1 MAPAKEL
8 SQDLCVFFNGVGKCC
23 SFPAEL
29 SLFSNCSNYVFFTFS
44 LSYLQA
50 DYNVIKRIDSGALR
64 FLYKLRVLILNDN
77 LIPVLPAH
85 LFRLESDY
93 CTAKLLYYARPD
105 LQKYQC
111 QTQLASMYCC

>member
-1 MAPAKEL
+1 MF
-8 SQDLCVFFNGVGKCC
+8 V
-23 SFPAEL
+23 
-29 SLFSNCSNYVFFTFS
+29 TFS

-85 LFRLESDY
+85 LFRLDSDDN
-93 CTAKLLYYARPD
+93 TAKLLNYTGTN
-105 LQKYQC
+105 LQKYQY
-111 QTQLASMYCC
+111 QTQLTSLHNC

>member
-1 MAPAKEL
+1 MTKLHNITIGSCEVAVVCSWSEWKK
-8 SQDLCVFFNGVGKCC
+8 SLCAFPNGERH
-23 SFPAEL
+23 SLQL
-29 SLFSNCSNYVFFTFS
+29 SLFFNCSNYMFITFS

-85 LFRLESDY
+85 LFRLHLDDF
-93 CTAKLLYYARPD
+93 TAQLLNHAGTD
-105 LQKYQC
+105 L
-111 QTQLASMYCC
+111 

>member
-1 MAPAKEL
+1 MKEPF
-8 SQDLCVFFNGVGKCC
+8 QDLCAFSNRVGKCR
-23 SFPAEL
+23 SFTAEL
-29 SLFSNCSNYVFFTFS
+29 CLISNSSNYMFIRLS

-93 CTAKLLYYARPD
+93 CTAKLLNYN
-105 LQKYQC
+105 
-111 QTQLASMYCC
+111 

>member
-1 MAPAKEL
+1 MPQL
-8 SQDLCVFFNGVGKCC
+8 SCCFQCTFQLQQLYVHHVF
-23 SFPAEL
+23 SF
-29 SLFSNCSNYVFFTFS
+29 
-44 LSYLQA
+44 YLQA

-93 CTAKLLYYARPD
+93 FSAELLNYAGTD
-105 LQKYQC
+105 L
-111 QTQLASMYCC
+111 

>member
-1 MAPAKEL
+1 MGFATVL
-8 SQDLCVFFNGVGKCC
+8 LFLLCSICSPIAAVTSTSSGFFAN
-23 SFPAEL
+23 
-29 SLFSNCSNYVFFTFS
+29 
-44 LSYLQA
+44 LQA

-93 CTAKLLYYARPD
+93 HIAKLLNCGGA
-105 LQKYQC
+105 L
-111 QTQLASMYCC
+111 